1 MKTKTFFTGIFGGGK
16 TDDPTGQIKPA
27 PVTITAYSQPDVLQ
41 KRMKEEK
48 LTHGQTVTA
57 NLSPVRL
64 EFNYGEVVMYFCPMK
79 TIQVLETV
87 NAGDGGSI
95 PGEAKVEGLN
105 IPCNCKSGFYKL
117 KNVILTSNGTIQV
130 KATEKTAWEEVR
142 F

>member
-1 MKTKTFFTGIFGGGK
+1 MKTKTFFATLFGGGRI
-16 TDDPTGQIKPA
+16 DEPSGQIKPA
-27 PVTITAYSQPDVLQ
+27 PVTITAYSQTDVLQ
-41 KRMKEEK
+41 KRMKERK
-48 LTHGQTVTA
+48 LTHGETVTA

-105 IPCNCKSGFYKL
+105 IPGNYKPGFYRL
-117 KNVILTSNGTIQV
+117 KNVILTSNGAIQV
-130 KATEKTAWEEVR
+130 KATEKTVWEEVR

>member
-1 MKTKTFFTGIFGGGK
+1 MKTKTFFASLFGGGK
-16 TDDPTGQIKPA
+16 TGEPMRPVKPA
-27 PVTITAYSQPDVLQ
+27 SVTITAYSQSDVLQ

-48 LTHGQTVTA
+48 LTHGETVTA

-95 PGEAKVEGLN
+95 PGDAKVEGLN
-105 IPCNCKSGFYKL
+105 IANNNKSGFYKL

-130 KATEKTAWEEVR
+130 KATEKTTWEEVR